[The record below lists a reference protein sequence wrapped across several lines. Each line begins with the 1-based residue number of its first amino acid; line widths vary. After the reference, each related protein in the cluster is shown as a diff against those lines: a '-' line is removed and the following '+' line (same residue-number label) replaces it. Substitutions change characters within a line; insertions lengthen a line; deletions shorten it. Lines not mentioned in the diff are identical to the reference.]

1 MRRRVLAFASL
12 LCAVF
17 VLAACEKEAPVV
29 AATAKPSSVSD
40 TAGWKKYVTE
50 IVKSY
55 IPAGKNA
62 RPYVTFAEG
71 NQDADKTVRQV
82 ENTRNFLIRGVA
94 EGTLLVFAAP
104 DSALMASIVEQ
115 AFAEPKADKLK
126 GSKVLFIGNATDQE
140 RVRAAVTPWGPEFVF
155 HEMQ

>member
-1 MRRRVLAFASL
+1 MRRRVLAFATL
-12 LCAVF
+12 LCAF
-17 VLAACEKEAPVV
+17 TLAACQKEAPPVAVV
-29 AATAKPSSVSD
+29 TVPTSVTD

-50 IVKSY
+50 VVKTY

-71 NQDADKTVRQV
+71 NQDADKTARQV
-82 ENTRNFLIRGVA
+82 ENTRNFLTRGVA

-104 DSALMASIVEQ
+104 DSPTMAGIVEQ
-115 AFAEPKADKLK
+115 AFAEPQADKLK
-126 GSKVLFIGNATDQE
+126 GSKVLFIGNAAEQE

-155 HEMQ
+155 HEMK